1 MVRRLEV
8 NYYNETMEDAIIRYS
23 NSLPKERREIFI
35 EYLKVFNSNDMDQ
48 LVNRHKTIGSKKF
61 RAIGSSFQTFLMTF
75 FETKE
80 ALEKLQSESQ
90 SHST

>member
-1 MVRRLEV
+1 MDLV
-8 NYYNETMEDAIIRYS
+8 MEDATIRYA
-23 NSLPKERREIFI
+23 NSLPKERKEIFI

-48 LVNRHKTIGSKKF
+48 LVERHKKMGSKKF

-75 FETKE
+75 FETNQ
-80 ALEKLQSESQ
+80 ALEKLLQSELQ